1 MLRFAGYELDSDRHR
16 LSRDG
21 QELHAEPK
29 VLSVLSYLVQHR
41 NRVVPKE
48 ELLDE
53 LWEERHVSE
62 SALTRV
68 IRDLRRLLDDSSSE
82 PRFIR
87 TIYGKGFLFIGEVVS
102 GESTTAAA
110 KRASIAV
117 LPFADLS
124 SERNQGWFCEG
135 LAEEIIN
142 ALTKVAGLDVLSR
155 KSSSEAARDGAD
167 PRNAGRRL
175 EVAHVLEGS
184 VRKSGTRSEERRV
197 GKECRS
203 RWARYHLKKKEHR
216 HS

>member
-21 QELHAEPK
+21 EELHAEPK

-53 LWEERHVSE
+53 LWEERHVSD

-87 TIYGKGFLFIGEVVS
+87 TVYGKGFLFIADVAAAQ
-102 GESTTAAA
+102 STSAA

-124 SERNQGWFCEG
+124 SERDQG
-135 LAEEIIN
+135 
-142 ALTKVAGLDVLSR
+142 
-155 KSSSEAARDGAD
+155 
-167 PRNAGRRL
+167 
-175 EVAHVLEGS
+175 
-184 VRKSGTRSEERRV
+184 RSEEHTS
-197 GKECRS
+197 ELQSPCN
-203 RWARYHLKKKEHR
+203 L
-216 HS
+216 